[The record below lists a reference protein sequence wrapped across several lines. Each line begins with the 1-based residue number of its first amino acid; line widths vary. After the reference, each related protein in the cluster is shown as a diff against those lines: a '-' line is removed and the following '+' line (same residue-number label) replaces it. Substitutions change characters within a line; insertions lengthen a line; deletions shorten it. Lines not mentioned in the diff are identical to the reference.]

1 MHVFGH
7 RVFPAIE
14 AMRLSGEWLH
24 LGEHESLGPRQKDLV
39 EWLEKRDPATL
50 PEIAEHLGVDQ
61 KAAQSI
67 VDELIKIDFL
77 VREADTDP
85 AAYRL
90 LHHCQELAEAA
101 AKPTLSQDEMRKK
114 LVGGI
119 SRYVGLQVISL
130 GLGYVTQL
138 LMARILGSSDYGFY
152 SMAVTMAGVLAYV
165 ASLGFP
171 YGGLQRFIPQY
182 LKEETWPLF
191 KGLVLR
197 SVELSGLAGVTLVVI
212 AAPILWFVDLPTLEK
227 QVLAVGMLM
236 VPVAGLAMVFSGVF
250 QSLKRWIASYFSD
263 EVFMPTVWILVIL
276 AMTQLGDQV
285 TVLMLIIGSF
295 CVRVLSLGVEGTWMW
310 VDLPKQVRKAKR
322 QNQTK
327 KWLGTSLPVL
337 IATLFGIVVYRA
349 DLLFVGSIRGTTEAG
364 IYAAVLTTTELFGV
378 FLVAANTVGTP
389 ELAPL
394 FKKKDMQAL
403 QHLASL
409 QARLAFTP
417 ALVGTVFCAIFG
429 TQILRLFGEG
439 FDAGYTAL
447 LILLFNQLVK
457 ASIGA
462 PNMYLV
468 MSGNQMRMVQ
478 VYLLSAVV
486 DIVLLVALVP
496 SYGMEGA
503 AIGSMVAMFVT
514 QSLLALLARQKTG
527 IRTTVFGI

>member
-1 MHVFGH
+1 
-7 RVFPAIE
+7 
-14 AMRLSGEWLH
+14 MRLSGEWLH
-24 LGEHESLGPRQKDLV
+24 LGEHESLGAQQKDLV
-39 EWLEKRDPATL
+39 EWLGTRDPATL
-50 PEIAEHLGVDQ
+50 AEIAEHLSVDE

-67 VDELIKIDFL
+67 VDKLIKTDFL
-77 VREADTDP
+77 AREKDSDP
-85 AAYRL
+85 PHYRL
-90 LHHCQELAEAA
+90 AQHHQDLADAA
-101 AKPTLSQDEMRKK
+101 AKPTPHPDEMRNR
-114 LVGGI
+114 LLSGI
-119 SRYVGLQVISL
+119 ARYVGLQVIALSL
-130 GLGYVTQL
+130 GYATQL

-182 LKEETWPLF
+182 LKDETWPKF

-197 SVELSGLAGVTLVVI
+197 SVELSSLAGFALVAI
-212 AAPILWFVDLPTLEK
+212 SAPIIWFADMPSIEK
-227 QVLAVGMLM
+227 QVLGIGMLM
-236 VPVAGLAMVFSGVF
+236 VPVAGMAMVFSGIF
-250 QSLKRWIASYFSD
+250 QSLKRWTASYFSD
-263 EVFMPTVWILVIL
+263 EVFMPTLAILVIL
-276 AMTQLGDQV
+276 AMTQLFDQV
-285 TVLMLIIGSF
+285 TVLMLIIASF
-295 CVRVLSLGVEGTWMW
+295 CVRIVSLSVEGTWMW
-310 VDLPKQVRKAKR
+310 FALPKKVRAAKR
-322 QNQTK
+322 QNETK
-327 KWLGTSLPVL
+327 KWLSTSLPVL

-394 FKKKDMQAL
+394 FKKKDMKAL

-409 QARLAFTP
+409 QARIAFVP
-417 ALVGTVFCAIFG
+417 ALLGTVFCAIFG
-429 TQILRLFGEG
+429 KWILALFGTG

-468 MSGNQMRMVQ
+468 MSGNQIRMVQ

-496 SYGMEGA
+496 DYGMEGA
-503 AIGSMVAMFVT
+503 AIGSMVAMFLT
-514 QSLLALLARQKTG
+514 QFLLSLLARKKTG